1 MSCHPPV
8 KTEGRSV
15 PWGRPGEYR
24 EHLQLNVGMS
34 LQYLSPNF
42 YYNIYDLQ
50 KKKIV
55 VRNFYRDWL
64 LQDLKYSHTKA
75 EILKNSPF

>member
-15 PWGRPGEYR
+15 PWGRPGEHGEYLR
-24 EHLQLNVGMS
+24 LNVGMS
-34 LQYLSPNF
+34 LQYLSPDF
-42 YYNIYDLQ
+42 YYNIYYLQ
-50 KKKIV
+50 KKIV
-55 VRNFYRDWL
+55 VRNFYRDLL
-64 LQDLKYSHTKA
+64 LQNLKYSHMKA

>member
-24 EHLQLNVGMS
+24 EYLQLNVGLS
-34 LQYLSPNF
+34 LLYLSPNF
-42 YYNIYDLQ
+42 YYNIYYQQ
-50 KKKIV
+50 KKNV
-55 VRNFYRDWL
+55 VRNFYRDLL
-64 LQDLKYSHTKA
+64 LQNLKYSHTKA
-75 EILKNSPF
+75 EILKNSSF

>member
-24 EHLQLNVGMS
+24 EYLQLNVGLS
-34 LQYLSPNF
+34 LLYLSPNF
-42 YYNIYDLQ
+42 YYNIYYQQ
-50 KKKIV
+50 KKMSWEISIGIY
-55 VRNFYRDWL
+55 FYKTLNTAIRR
-64 LQDLKYSHTKA
+64 QK
-75 EILKNSPF
+75 F